1 MFLGVV
7 KQAKANTVSVAQAVK
22 REIEAINPTLPQ
34 GCELWVAYD
43 ASIYVEKAIGEVW
56 GTLGMAFL
64 LVVLI
69 IFVFL
74 RDFRSTIIPS
84 VAIPVS
90 IVGAFAILYLFGY
103 SVNILTMLALVL
115 VIGIVVDDAIVVLEA
130 IYRHVEEGM
139 PPMKAAFKAMEEIS
153 FAVIAI
159 TISLVA
165 VFAPLAFQKSTTGR
179 LFIEFAVAVCGA
191 VMISAFV
198 ALTLSPAMAA
208 RILKPL
214 EGVKHGPLFNFFER
228 GFDWIAD
235 TYGNG
240 LKWALRHRVVMLL
253 VTLGTLVVMVLA
265 YRGLEQD
272 FLPQEDKSRMFCIV
286 LTPNGSTSE
295 FTDRCERPSES
306 LRRCPRWTR
315 MARSLPPALTVRDRR
330 TSG

>member
-1 MFLGVV
+1 
-7 KQAKANTVSVAQAVK
+7 
-22 REIEAINPTLPQ
+22 
-34 GCELWVAYD
+34 
-43 ASIYVEKAIGEVW
+43 
-56 GTLGMAFL
+56 
-64 LVVLI
+64 I

-272 FLPQEDKSRMFCIV
+272 FLPQ
-286 LTPNGSTSE
+286 
-295 FTDRCERPSES
+295 
-306 LRRCPRWTR
+306 
-315 MARSLPPALTVRDRR
+315 
-330 TSG
+330 